1 MTASDLHPTGV
12 RVAGAPISWGV
23 CEVPG
28 WGYQFPPERVM
39 AEMERIGLTATEFGP
54 DGFLPDEP
62 EARKT
67 FLETYNLQAVGGFV
81 PVVLHDSAHDP
92 MSEVD
97 TFIDACLATGAGVVV
112 LAAATGVDGYDD
124 RPVLDD
130 VQWKTLLTNLDRI
143 ADHAARRGVIAVVH
157 PHIGTLVET
166 AEDVQRVVEGSHIG
180 FCIDTG
186 HLAAAGA
193 DPVAITLA
201 NLDRVKHVHLKDV
214 DTAMAAKVVAKE
226 ITFSDAVA
234 DGMWQVLGEGDVD
247 IRAMIEALEGVGYDG
262 WYVLEQDVM
271 FKDGE
276 PEGEGPI
283 ANVRASLDYVKAV
296 LA

>member
-1 MTASDLHPTGV
+1 LSVPGPTELK
-12 RVAGAPISWGV
+12 VAGAPISWGV

-28 WGYQFPPERVM
+28 WGYQLPAERVM
-39 AEMERIGLTATEFGP
+39 AEMERVGLAATEFGP
-54 DGFLPDEP
+54 DGFLPEDP
-62 EARKT
+62 AARKAFLMT
-67 FLETYNLQAVGGFV
+67 FHLQAVGGFV
-81 PVVLHDSAHDP
+81 PVLLNDPAHDP
-92 MSEVD
+92 LPEVD
-97 TFIDACLATGAGVVV
+97 AFIDICLATGAGVVV

-124 RPVLDD
+124 RPVLDEL
-130 VQWKTLLTNLDRI
+130 QWKTLLTNLDRLS
-143 ADHAARRGVIAVVH
+143 DHAAARGVTAVIH
-157 PHIGTLVET
+157 PHIGTLVES
-166 AEDVQRVVEGSHIG
+166 AEDVQRVVDGSHIG

-193 DPVAITLA
+193 DPVAITIA

-214 DTAMAAKVVAKE
+214 DAEIAAKVISKE

-234 DGMWQVLGEGDVD
+234 AGMWRVLGTGDVD
-247 IRAMIEALEGVGYDG
+247 ITAMVGALRASGYDG

-271 FKDGE
+271 FKHGE

-283 ANVRASLDYVKAV
+283 SDVRACLAYVEAV

>member
-1 MTASDLHPTGV
+1 MTLSGQPHTEL

-28 WGYQFPPERVM
+28 WGFQLPAERVM
-39 AEMERIGLTATEFGP
+39 AEMERLGLAATEFGP

-67 FLETYNLQAVGGFV
+67 FLATYELQAVGGFV
-81 PVVLHDSAHDP
+81 PVVLHDSASDP
-92 MSEVD
+92 MGEID

-112 LAAATGVDGYDD
+112 LAAATGVDGYDA
-124 RPVLDD
+124 RPALDD

-143 ADHAARRGVIAVVH
+143 ADHATERGVLAVIH

-166 AEDVQRVVEGSHIG
+166 AEDVQRVVDGSHIG

-214 DTAMAAKVVAKE
+214 DSAKAAKVVAKE

-234 DGMWQVLGEGDVD
+234 DGMWQVLGQGDVD
-247 IRAMIEALEGVGYDG
+247 IRAMIQALEGAGYDG

-283 ANVRASLDYVKAV
+283 VNVRASLDYVKSV

>member
-1 MTASDLHPTGV
+1 MTASEQRPTGP
-12 RVAGAPISWGV
+12 RVAAAPISWGV

-28 WGYQFPPERVM
+28 WGHQLPAERVM
-39 AEMERIGLTATEFGP
+39 TEMERLGLTATEFGP
-54 DGFLPDEP
+54 DGFLPEDHETRR
-62 EARKT
+62 A
-67 FLETYNLQAVGGFV
+67 FLQTYGLQAVGGFL
-81 PVVLHDSAHDP
+81 PVVLHDPSADP
-92 MSEVD
+92 MAAVD
-97 TFIDACLATGAGVVV
+97 SFIDGCLATGAGVVV
-112 LAAATGVDGYDD
+112 LAAATGVDGYDA
-124 RPVLDD
+124 RPVLDYA
-130 VQWKTLLTNLDRI
+130 QWKSLLGNLDRI
-143 ADHAARRGVIAVVH
+143 ADHATERGVLAVIH
-157 PHIGTLVET
+157 PHMGTLVES
-166 AEDVQRVVEGSHIG
+166 ADDVQRVVDGAHIG

-214 DTAMAAKVVAKE
+214 DTTKAAQVVAQE
-226 ITFSDAVA
+226 ISFSDAVA
-234 DGMWQVLGEGDVD
+234 DGMWRVLGTGDVD
-247 IRAMIEALEGVGYDG
+247 IRAMITALQGAGYDG

-283 ANVRASLDYVKAV
+283 ADVRASLEYVKAV

>member
-1 MTASDLHPTGV
+1 MTTSDLRPTGP

-23 CEVPG
+23 CEVPD
-28 WGYQFPPERVM
+28 WGFQLPPERVM
-39 AEMERIGLTATEFGP
+39 TEMERLGLTATEFGP
-54 DGFLPDEP
+54 DGFLPEDP
-62 EARKT
+62 EARKA
-67 FLETYNLQAVGGFV
+67 FLATYDLQAVGGFV

-92 MSEVD
+92 TGAVD

-112 LAAATGVDGYDD
+112 LAAATGVDGYDN

-143 ADHAARRGVIAVVH
+143 ADHAAERGVLAVVH

-186 HLAAAGA
+186 HLVAAKA
-193 DPVAITLA
+193 DPVAITVA
-201 NLDRVKHVHLKDV
+201 NLERVRHVHLKDV
-214 DTAMAAKVVAKE
+214 DAEVAARLHAGE
-226 ITFSDAVA
+226 ISFSEAVEK
-234 DGMWQVLGEGDVD
+234 GLFCVLGTGSVD
-247 IRAMIEALEGVGYDG
+247 LVAMLTALQGAGYDG

-271 FKDGE
+271 FKHGE

-283 ANVRASLDYVKAV
+283 ADVRASLDFLKAV